1 MNRMSEL
8 KEKDRELFKVLLVH
22 WINHNGEHISGYRE
36 WADKIRSAKPEVAEE
51 IDQAI
56 QAMEKAAKELMQAKI
71 RFQEAG

>member
-8 KEKDRELFKVLLVH
+8 KETDRELFKVLLVH